1 MTNESKAP
9 FQSFSTGL
17 WGYGEHAGC
26 PDLNTCAY
34 PTREAA
40 VAAQGIDAQIG
51 AIVGARLA
59 EGLDPR
65 CFAIDL
71 LEIRRA
77 RLRR

>member
-1 MTNESKAP
+1 MTRVNGSVY
-9 FQSFSTGL
+9 QSFHTGL

-34 PTREAA
+34 PTPEAA

-77 RLRR
+77 QLRR